1 MPRLNIYDP
10 RERAVVRVADA
21 LLAPAALRR
30 RPARGSAPSRILCL
44 RLERIGDL
52 LMTLPALAE
61 LRALNPAAEIDLVV
75 GSWNADLAGAIASV
89 SRVEVVDAA
98 WLSRDARAGLSPFA
112 LVTRARHWRARRY
125 DLAINF
131 EPDIRTNLALAF
143 AGAGRTAG
151 FASGGGGP
159 LLDLAVDYD
168 ASAHT
173 ADNARRL
180 VHEAIGRAPE
190 HQVEWALRLPE
201 EVRVKASRLLAPV
214 I

>member
-30 RPARGSAPSRILCL
+30 RRSERDSAPSRILCL

-75 GSWNADLAGAIASV
+75 GSWNADLAGAIASG
-89 SRVEVVDAA
+89 SRVGASAPA
-98 WLSRDARAGLSPFA
+98 WLSRAARAGLSPFA
-112 LVTRARHWRARRY
+112 LVTRARPGRARRY

-131 EPDIRTNLALAF
+131 EP
-143 AGAGRTAG
+143 
-151 FASGGGGP
+151 
-159 LLDLAVDYD
+159 
-168 ASAHT
+168 
-173 ADNARRL
+173 
-180 VHEAIGRAPE
+180 
-190 HQVEWALRLPE
+190 
-201 EVRVKASRLLAPV
+201 
-214 I
+214 